1 MGKRRVLITGAKGL
15 LGREL
20 AELFREEYEVR
31 ATDETECDVT
41 SPSACREVFGAVRPD
56 VVLHCAAYTAVDRA
70 ESEEERAMA
79 VNRDGTRNV
88 ACACREHGAFLV
100 TFGTDYI
107 FDGTSGRP
115 YAEEDP
121 ARPLSAYGR
130 SKWAAEEALRAETPD
145 HLLVRSQ
152 WLYGP
157 HGRNFVFAVLE
168 KAGRDEPLRV
178 VSDQR
183 GCPTYARDL
192 AAATKRL
199 LDAGAHG
206 TYHFSNE
213 GEATWHGF
221 ASFVLARACPKPV
234 SLSPASTAELSY
246 PAPRPAYSVLCKDKY
261 RGATGD
267 APRPWETAAAEFLNI
282 LREGRADR

>member
-115 YAEEDP
+115 YAEGCAHYP
-121 ARPLSAYGR
+121 R
-130 SKWAAEEALRAETPD
+130 T
-145 HLLVRSQ
+145 
-152 WLYGP
+152 
-157 HGRNFVFAVLE
+157 
-168 KAGRDEPLRV
+168 AG
-178 VSDQR
+178 
-183 GCPTYARDL
+183 
-192 AAATKRL
+192 
-199 LDAGAHG
+199 
-206 TYHFSNE
+206 
-213 GEATWHGF
+213 
-221 ASFVLARACPKPV
+221 
-234 SLSPASTAELSY
+234 
-246 PAPRPAYSVLCKDKY
+246 
-261 RGATGD
+261 
-267 APRPWETAAAEFLNI
+267 
-282 LREGRADR
+282 